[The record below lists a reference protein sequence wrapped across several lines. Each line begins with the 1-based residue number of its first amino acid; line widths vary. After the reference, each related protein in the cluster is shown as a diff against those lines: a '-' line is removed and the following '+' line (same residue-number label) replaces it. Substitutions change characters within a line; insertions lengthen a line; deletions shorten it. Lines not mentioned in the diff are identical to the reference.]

1 MLCSVGGVTADSSDN
16 DTWMYCNTGI
26 ILFHK
31 TIGSSEWKSMG
42 LHGTVQYVAL
52 CSPSIHRVGHLPRD
66 LYLTVKVA
74 VPSNL
79 PLRLSFNPG
88 EKAVLTNEVD
98 SEPLVQKEIWTL
110 KEIRMLNKIFFFILY
125 DRNCCVRRLNL
136 SLSRLTVNLQT
147 HTCHFRLTSG
157 ELNL

>member
-1 MLCSVGGVTADSSDN
+1 MLCSVGGVTTDSSDN

-26 ILFHK
+26 TLFDK
-31 TIGSSEWKSMG
+31 TIGYSECRSMG
-42 LHGTVQYVAL
+42 LYGTVQYVAL
-52 CSPSIHRVGHLPRD
+52 CSPSIHGSLPWD

-79 PLRLSFNPG
+79 PLRLSFNLG

-110 KEIRMLNKIFFFILY
+110 KEIRMLNKNFFFILY
-125 DRNCCVRRLNL
+125 DTNCSVRRLNL
-136 SLSRLTVNLQT
+136 SLWDWLLPFLKHIPN
-147 HTCHFRLTSG
+147 FRLTSE